1 MVPHRKK
8 QGNHVKR
15 LAEGIPKAQ
24 EPQRTRR
31 TRKNP
36 IRPQPGGNPRR
47 AMATQHQLSPLA
59 RLMGALRAEK
69 IQFQLIGM
77 SAAILQGVPV
87 ATFDVDLWL
96 DLPVRKYMRA
106 VNLAVAHGA
115 KLVRNTVVELDDGT
129 LVNFIFE
136 VTGLQKFANELR
148 KARKLSFHGL
158 VIPVMPL

>member
-1 MVPHRKK
+1 
-8 QGNHVKR
+8 
-15 LAEGIPKAQ
+15 
-24 EPQRTRR
+24 
-31 TRKNP
+31 
-36 IRPQPGGNPRR
+36 
-47 AMATQHQLSPLA
+47 
-59 RLMGALRAEK
+59 MGALRAEK

-87 ATFDVDLWL
+87 ATFDVALWL

-158 VIPVMPL
+158 VIPLMPLELIRKSKAAIMRPKDELHIRYIDETLRAIKATRKPK